1 VALLALSF
9 VPMVHGFWAGPRTAA
24 ADSGPSFRNNEIL
37 VRIDTTSG
45 ATIADINAAY
55 GTTTL
60 AQVSQPPG
68 AYRLRAPSGQDVKA
82 LVATMTQDARLL
94 YAQLNYL
101 HEPPEANPR
110 RIAGWG
116 GFDPAPYISQYA
128 LAKLGI
134 PQAQAL
140 TQGEGVVVAV
150 IDTGIQLDHPVF
162 SNTLTMARKDFVDDD
177 NVPGDDF
184 DGIDND
190 GDGMIDEAA
199 GHGTHI
205 AGIVHLVAPKAKIMP
220 LRVLDSDGHGDEF
233 SVAEAIEFARE
244 NGAHVIN
251 LSLGSLARSRMI
263 EEQIKDAS
271 RAGLFVVAAAGNLNL
286 SDKQYPASNDCT
298 LAVTSVGEAD
308 VKSDFSNFGDW
319 VDVSAPGESIYSTFP
334 ISGYATW
341 SGTSMATPF
350 VAGQAALLRSKNASL
365 SPRQLAHLIAGSA
378 DSTDGLN
385 PTFVELLGH
394 GRANMVASLNHVISG
409 TFPNNGNVFSGGC
422 DDDGDDEPTAM
433 PRTRTPAPTP
443 TLGVS
448 LTPATS
454 PTTTPS
460 PQTTPAGIPATPTPT
475 QTPNPSATGATSK
488 LIARVGAMPSGTLQ
502 GEWMIGSSR
511 FVANDGTAFDVTL
524 GAFAIGA
531 CVGGTYTSGTT
542 TPTMLLSKLER
553 LENYKCQSETGG
565 THFGVVE
572 LRPQAHVAFGTTAS
586 AWRVGAITYTA
597 DANTVMAEPNG
608 TLAVNAYVE
617 LRYRMVSGARVAT
630 RIETHIAPGK
640 GPSTTVGP
648 LTTRPSDDWGTW
660 VIGGVS
666 YVGDHAMQVDLAN
679 TVSVPEEGFAASR
692 FLDATRMVMVN
703 YYTVGNQR
711 YATWVYELPRK
722 VFVPVVSK

>member
-1 VALLALSF
+1 MLLITALVIMAF
-9 VPMVHGFWAGPRTAA
+9 APMTYVLWAWPRPAA
-24 ADSGPSFRNNEIL
+24 ADSGPSFRDNEIL
-37 VRIDTTSG
+37 VRLNPDSG
-45 ATIADINAAY
+45 ATIADINTAY

-60 AQVSQPPG
+60 AQASQPPG

-82 LVATMTQDARLL
+82 LVATMSQDARLL

-110 RIAGWG
+110 RIGAWG
-116 GFDPAPYISQYA
+116 GYDPAPYISQYA

-134 PQAQAL
+134 LQAQAL
-140 TQGEGVVVAV
+140 TQGEGVIVAV

-162 SNTLTMARKDFVDDD
+162 SNTLTTARKDFVDDD

-184 DGIDND
+184 DGLDND
-190 GDGMIDEAA
+190 GDTMIDEAA

-244 NGAHVIN
+244 NGAHIIN

-271 RAGLFVVAAAGNLNL
+271 RAGIFVVAAAGNLSL
-286 SDKQYPASNDCT
+286 SDRQYPASNDCT

-341 SGTSMATPF
+341 SGTSMSTPF

-378 DSTDGLN
+378 DSTDALN

-394 GRANMVASLNHVISG
+394 GRVNVVASLNHVISG
-409 TFPNNGNVFSGGC
+409 TFPGDGNVFSGGC
-422 DDDGDDEPTAM
+422 DDDDDEPTAT
-433 PRTRTPAPTP
+433 PLTRTPTPTP
-443 TLGVS
+443 S
-448 LTPATS
+448 LTPGAS
-454 PTTTPS
+454 PTKTPS
-460 PQTTPAGIPATPTPT
+460 PQTTPTGTPATPTPT
-475 QTPNPSATGATSK
+475 PDPSTPSASSK
-488 LIARVGAMPSGTLQ
+488 LIARVGAMPSGTLR

-511 FVANDGTAFDVTL
+511 FVANDDTAFDVTL
-524 GAFAIGA
+524 GAFALGA
-531 CVGGTYTSGTT
+531 CVGGTYTSG
-542 TPTMLLSKLER
+542 PTMLLSKLER
-553 LENYKCQSETGG
+553 LESYKCQSETGG

-572 LRPQAHVAFGTTAS
+572 LRPPARAAFGTDA
-586 AWRVGAITYTA
+586 AEWRVGAITYTA

-608 TLAVNAYVE
+608 ALVANAYVAV
-617 LRYRMVSGARVAT
+617 RYRMVSGTRMAT

-640 GPSTTVGP
+640 GPGTAVGA
-648 LTTRPSDDWGTW
+648 LTTRPSDDWGAW

-666 YVGDHAMQVDLAN
+666 YVGDHAIQVDLTN
-679 TVSVPEEGFAASR
+679 TVSVPEAGFAASGSG
-692 FLDATRMVMVN
+692 LANATRMVMVN

-722 VFVPVVSK
+722 VFLPVVRK